1 MNIFPLIAG
10 IMILIVGIVYL
21 KVSKRIKKVFDP
33 QYKQSKEVKQKLN
46 EYEERSKA
54 IGLLMLLAG
63 IMAVIGFIKS
73 IINF

>member
-1 MNIFPLIAG
+1 MNIFLLIAG
-10 IMILIVGIVYL
+10 IIILIAGIIYL
-21 KVSKRIKKVFDP
+21 KVSKGIKKVVDP
-33 QYKQSKEVKQKLN
+33 RDKQSKEVKQKLN